1 MSGQEAQSSERP
13 AQAASERPAEQSGGE
28 ARPADDGRPDA
39 GNQPTERDQPQDA
52 WAARRDLVDHSP
64 TTMNVGARSAFNGGL
79 HGGTQHGG
87 ISGGNFSGDV
97 FLGSKTE
104 VYQLTMPAFA
114 ASAFASVPGSA
125 SGSGEIP
132 RAAMEGLA
140 AHFAADDEV
149 MSRLLDRLRGER
161 VLVLSGGRFTGR
173 RTAALMLLHRLGAS
187 PVRALDR
194 DTGPGSL
201 ADRISGE
208 GSGTTDGVGAA
219 GAADD
224 VDGVD
229 GADGADAAGAADVA
243 GVGTGGRQS
252 GATHG
257 THGTH
262 ETHQDTGTQPHAEGG
277 GDTRPALGY
286 ALCDLTVRRDNP
298 LREHHLLAVRDRLA
312 AQNAYLV
319 ITVGPA
325 TPMEDITPEEWP
337 VPAAADVLAAHLQ
350 TVTSPQSA
358 TTAQTAQTP
367 QTAETAET
375 AQTTAELLGHPLVKD
390 FLSRAHQPREA
401 ARFARLLGRYAAGE
415 TTEEAVA
422 RFSWVS
428 LEHQIQEWFA
438 EDEAFLHLRDKAFLV
453 ALAAF
458 DGGPY
463 PLTAE
468 LSDLLHRFLQETENP
483 SRVPVVPVFGTHIG
497 RRLQVARAHA
507 FVDDEQTEWGPVAQT
522 KAAFL
527 DERTSALL
535 LRTVW
540 TGHPSARPA
549 LIRWLR
555 HLADDGRPLVRTRA
569 ASTAAVLALTDLP
582 SAMALIIEPW
592 GTSDWF
598 RHRLVA
604 VNALTLAHFID
615 TPNIPRVLD
624 AWCSGDDPRL
634 RWVAV
639 RAYGLLGPER
649 PEQALAALRGA
660 VRRLYAD
667 VPGTDT
673 SGTTGTT
680 GPPGG
685 ELALELAQSVGL
697 LLLSPAADQVLT
709 GLLAHLD
716 DDRAVHD
723 LTLGGF
729 LSACTRTEDDEPY
742 GTPLVLGW
750 YRRAVGEGG
759 PAAQGV
765 PFLWR
770 AVLADPHTTG
780 DALDVLREWVL
791 IADRSGA
798 TEWALAALLPALV
811 TTATEHHRLSHLL
824 RTMPGEDGDRPPR
837 VANRL
842 LTTLPHR

>member
-1 MSGQEAQSSERP
+1 MSGQEARSPERP
-13 AQAASERPAEQSGGE
+13 APAAPDRPAEQSGGE
-28 ARPADDGRPDA
+28 ARPADDAQPDA
-39 GNQPTERDQPQDA
+39 GKEPGEPDQPQDA
-52 WAARRDLVDHSP
+52 WTARRDLVDHAP

-104 VYQLTMPAFA
+104 IFQLTMPAFA
-114 ASAFASVPGSA
+114 ASVFASASGSLSGSA
-125 SGSGEIP
+125 SGTGEIP
-132 RAAMEGLA
+132 RAAMERLS

-149 MSRLLDRLRGER
+149 MAHLSDRLRDER

-201 ADRISGE
+201 ADLISGD
-208 GSGTTDGVGAA
+208 GSGTTDGADSANGVNGAA
-219 GAADD
+219 
-224 VDGVD
+224 
-229 GADGADAAGAADVA
+229 AAGSGEPA
-243 GVGTGGRQS
+243 GGTRPEEPRTNAGG
-252 GATHG
+252 
-257 THGTH
+257 
-262 ETHQDTGTQPHAEGG
+262 QPHAGEEGEDG
-277 GDTRPALGY
+277 AGAPRPALGY
-286 ALCDLTVRRDNP
+286 ALCDLSVRRDNP

-319 ITVGPA
+319 ITVGPGTA
-325 TPMEDITPEEWP
+325 LEDITPEEWRA
-337 VPAAADVLAAHLQ
+337 PAAADVLAAHLG
-350 TVTSPQSA
+350 TG
-358 TTAQTAQTP
+358 TTP
-367 QTAETAET
+367 K
-375 AQTTAELLGHPLVKD
+375 TTAELLGHPLVKD
-390 FLSRAHQPREA
+390 FLSRVHQPREA
-401 ARFARLLGRYAAGE
+401 ARFARLLVRYAAGE
-415 TTEEAVA
+415 VTEEAVA

-428 LEHQIQEWFA
+428 LEHQVQEWFA
-438 EDEAFLHLRDKAFLV
+438 EDEALLHLRDKAFLV

-468 LSDLLHRFLQETENP
+468 LSDLLYRYLQETENP

-497 RRLQVARAHA
+497 RRLQVARAHS

-535 LRTVW
+535 LSTVW

-549 LIRWLR
+549 LVRWLR

-569 ASTAAVLALTDLP
+569 ASTVAVLALTDLP

-615 TPNIPRVLD
+615 TPNVPRILD
-624 AWCSGDDPRL
+624 AWCSGDDQRL

-649 PEQALAALRGA
+649 PQQALAALRGA
-660 VRRLYAD
+660 ARRLHNGTAD
-667 VPGTDT
+667 TADT
-673 SGTTGTT
+673 ADTE
-680 GPPGG
+680 GPDARDTRDVPGG

-709 GLLAHLD
+709 ELRAHID
-716 DDRAVHD
+716 DDRAVRR

-729 LSACTRTEDDEPY
+729 VSACTRTEDDEPH

-750 YRRAVGEGG
+750 YARAVGDGG
-759 PAAQGV
+759 PAAHGV
-765 PFLWR
+765 PYLWR
-770 AVLADPHTTG
+770 AALADPHTTG
-780 DALDVLREWVL
+780 DALGTLREWVL
-791 IADRSGA
+791 IADRSRA
-798 TEWALAALLPALV
+798 AEWALAALLPALV
-811 TTATEHHRLSHLL
+811 TTAIEHHRLSHLL
-824 RTMPGEDGDRPPR
+824 RTMPGEDGERPPS
-837 VANRL
+837 VAARL